1 MNGFDCFED
10 WQAICVG
17 KWVSSSVRRFGTRGR
32 PYNFVGEG
40 TCEALSDCSVF
51 PDTGRLGLDSEEDH
65 CTPQKVGP

>member
-1 MNGFDCFED
+1 MGFDYFED

-17 KWVSSSVRRFGTRGR
+17 KWVSSSVRRGR
-32 PYNFVGEG
+32 PHSFLGVG
-40 TCEALSDCSVF
+40 TCEALSDCTVF